1 MEENNK
7 FHSEQDSVETD
18 VRPDEANDRQE
29 GAEAQANPEGARPSV
44 DEVVDS
50 AIPEADR
57 NAQKPKKSWKKELRE
72 WIVSLAA
79 ALMVVFFIRNFLFQI
94 IRVDGDSMYSTL
106 LNNERLFVTIP
117 DVKLNGVERG
127 DIVICHYPNRGS
139 TNFVK
144 RAVGVPGDVIY
155 RECGVTHV
163 VYETTDENGETVTVD
178 EMLDERMM
186 LYFPLGSTDDFEAYT
201 LGEDEYFVVGDN
213 RYNSHDSRDWNDAD
227 PSRDVGP
234 ITGDMIVG
242 EVQCVVWPLSS
253 IRVPE

>member
-50 AIPEADR
+50 VIPEADR

-94 IRVDGDSMYSTL
+94 I
-106 LNNERLFVTIP
+106 
-117 DVKLNGVERG
+117 
-127 DIVICHYPNRGS
+127 
-139 TNFVK
+139 
-144 RAVGVPGDVIY
+144 
-155 RECGVTHV
+155 
-163 VYETTDENGETVTVD
+163 
-178 EMLDERMM
+178 
-186 LYFPLGSTDDFEAYT
+186 
-201 LGEDEYFVVGDN
+201 
-213 RYNSHDSRDWNDAD
+213 
-227 PSRDVGP
+227 
-234 ITGDMIVG
+234 
-242 EVQCVVWPLSS
+242 
-253 IRVPE
+253 

>member
-1 MEENNK
+1 MQDNNNSQYEASSNEEK
-7 FHSEQDSVETD
+7 T
-18 VRPDEANDRQE
+18 
-29 GAEAQANPEGARPSV
+29 RPSV
-44 DEVVDS
+44 EEVVNETV
-50 AIPEADR
+50 PEAE
-57 NAQKPKKSWKKELRE
+57 NAPQKPKKNWKKELRE

-79 ALMVVFFIRNFLFQI
+79 ALMVVFFIRSFLFQI

-117 DVKLNGVERG
+117 DVRLNGVERG
-127 DIVICHYPNRGS
+127 DIVICRYPNRGI

-144 RAVGVPGDVIY
+144 RAVAVPGDTIY

-163 VYETTDENGETVTVD
+163 VYETTDANGETVTVD
-178 EMLDERMM
+178 EMLDERYS
-186 LYFPLGSTDDFEAYT
+186 LYFPLGSSDDYEAYT

-213 RYNSHDSRDWNDAD
+213 RYNSHDSRDWNDSE

-234 ITGDMIVG
+234 ITKDMIVG
-242 EVQCVVWPLSS
+242 KVQCVVWPLSS